1 MKIYR
6 FTKPDKLRMDLT
18 NPRKGPIGFG
28 QSYEVS
34 KGGQQG
40 WNPMVRVWPTLKICH
55 MEGTAR
61 AQMLYLQFNGVLGCI
76 REFSHLGGNQVRK
89 AISTKE
95 QKCD

>member
-28 QSYEVS
+28 QSYGVS

-40 WNPMVRVWPTLKICH
+40 WNLMVRVQPTQKICH

-61 AQMLYLQFNGVLGCI
+61 AQMLYLQFNGVWGCI
-76 REFSHLGGNQVRK
+76 RKFSHLGGNQVRK
-89 AISTKE
+89 KKIGNLNK
-95 QKCD
+95 